1 MDKNTINP
9 LYEKIL
15 KARNYHY
22 CHALEVEDVYEL
34 ESIVE
39 SICEEE
45 INEFGEEVLI
55 DFFYSIELYCL
66 NDENE
71 EEVYAFNFR
80 EYISTQ

>member
-1 MDKNTINP
+1 MDNNTINP
-9 LYEKIL
+9 LYEKII
-15 KARNYHY
+15 KARNGHY
-22 CHALEVEDVYEL
+22 YHALEVEDVHEL

-45 INEFGEEVLI
+45 MENFGEEVLI
-55 DFFYSIELYCL
+55 DFFCSMGLYCL
-66 NDENE
+66 NDESE